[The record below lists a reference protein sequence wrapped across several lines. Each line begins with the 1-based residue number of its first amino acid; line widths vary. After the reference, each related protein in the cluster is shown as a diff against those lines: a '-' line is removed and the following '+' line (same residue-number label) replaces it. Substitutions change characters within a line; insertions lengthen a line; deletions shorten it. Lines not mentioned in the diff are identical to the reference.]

1 MMMNWKV
8 MRLQRKRKLVVIEE
22 KKQKEKF
29 TKISEEFWIAKK
41 LEDFR
46 FLFENNKFP
55 DTDSDATDV
64 KVAEENTEDAAAVVD
79 VEGKEVDVRAELDG
93 GSKSN
98 EIIWMICL

>member
-1 MMMNWKV
+1 M
-8 MRLQRKRKLVVIEE
+8 RKRS
-22 KKQKEKF
+22 KKKNLQKYL
-29 TKISEEFWIAKK
+29 EEFWIAKK
-41 LEDFR
+41 REEHFR